1 MGSSDYPFSLDG
13 CRDYCDFA
21 HGAWEQKKLD
31 STMPWIGMYVA
42 AASVVCSLAMA
53 ADAFCG
59 FRNKRLWFPCK
70 YFSLNA
76 TSLTLLA
83 VTLKLPVDIT
93 ATFLGTYDKI
103 AWISSPIL
111 ISTSMGNFMTAL
123 GSMNGNEILLN
134 MTALGI
140 LIITVI
146 INICIR
152 MIEMQNLDGMDI
164 LEEATAA
171 TIFMFLSLVIFV
183 SLSLTVPTTRIY
195 LESKYNEMH
204 KIVLDKEKV
213 EWRKFTVDNLRLV
226 VKKYWV
232 MAVTGNPQFVM
243 ARCVFSATSGVMSL
257 LIALT
262 LFGAHIRTPIM
273 YKGFRRIDSVYKW
286 SIDWIIVTQ
295 AIGVAVGIIAP
306 TFRWFTAASF
316 KSSEL
321 GSKSFKDEFKIETYW
336 IQGLV
341 DWRGRSLPIH
351 VPHHKCRKLFQD
363 AKWLILSFCIGVQI
377 LIVLVSKLFLLIS
390 ASCLHHINRL
400 KIFINDA
407 VKIKRRSES
416 GEGTQPDLT
425 QYVLLLE
432 GEAKVPKKILKNIC
446 NEVDKLMQKSIRK
459 HPKNVIE
466 RLNKSTN
473 FNGVREFDSN
483 EIPRLNST
491 AEPPNCWSLPVVT
504 LTSIAISLPNIPND
518 RANQLVRCVGEGLLL
533 LKLIEKSLDRN
544 GALVNIRN
552 AANFVWV
559 EVELYRRWL
568 DKDLHKSSL
577 QGRTSEETLEE
588 LSNES
593 KRTVMEF
600 HRDVNDFLMENPL
613 NWPVKIIAAN
623 SMYRTSQT
631 ILMSLGN
638 YRTNDPGLFDHLSLM
653 IADILAASL
662 TNLPHVITTKC
673 HNNSLKEGEKSIR
686 QGN

>member
-1 MGSSDYPFSLDG
+1 MGSSDCLGLLSLDE
-13 CRDYCDFA
+13 CKISCDADYEV
-21 HGAWEQKKLD
+21 WEEKKLD
-31 STMPWIGMYVA
+31 STMPWIGMYIA

-93 ATFLGTYDKI
+93 ATALGTYDKI

-111 ISTSMGNFMTAL
+111 MSTSMGNFMTAL
-123 GSMNGNEILLN
+123 GS
-134 MTALGI
+134 
-140 LIITVI
+140 
-146 INICIR
+146 IN
-152 MIEMQNLDGMDI
+152 
-164 LEEATAA
+164 
-171 TIFMFLSLVIFV
+171 
-183 SLSLTVPTTRIY
+183 
-195 LESKYNEMH
+195 
-204 KIVLDKEKV
+204 
-213 EWRKFTVDNLRLV
+213 
-226 VKKYWV
+226 
-232 MAVTGNPQFVM
+232 
-243 ARCVFSATSGVMSL
+243 
-257 LIALT
+257 
-262 LFGAHIRTPIM
+262 GAHIRMPIV
-273 YKGFRRIDSVYKW
+273 YKGFRRIDSVYDW

-295 AIGVAVGIIAP
+295 SIGVAVGTIAP
-306 TFRWFTAASF
+306 ALRWFTAASF

-336 IQGLV
+336 IQRLV
-341 DWRGRSLPIH
+341 DWRERSLPIH

-363 AKWLILSFCIGVQI
+363 AKWLILNFCIGVQI

-390 ASCLHHINRL
+390 ASFLHHINRL

-459 HPKNVIE
+459 HPKNLIE
-466 RLNKSTN
+466 LLNKSTN
-473 FNGVREFDSN
+473 FNGVREFDSD
-483 EIPRLNST
+483 EIPRLNSM
-491 AEPPNCWSLPVVT
+491 AEPPNCWSLTVVT

-552 AANFVWV
+552 AANVVWV
-559 EVELYRRWL
+559 KVELYRKWL